1 MADNH
6 DEHEGPLHQAP
17 WVPVVTVA
25 VCFGVAA
32 IILIAKM
39 LAHA

>member
-17 WVPVVTVA
+17 WVPVVTVGI
-25 VCFGVAA
+25 CFGVAA
-32 IILIAKM
+32 ILLISKYM
-39 LAHA
+39 AHL